1 MQLISAKRIRALLL
15 LFVVGFVSSAALLFG
30 QGTNGSLTGQVS
42 DPSGAAIPGA
52 TVTLTNIGTNY
63 AQVAASDNTGVYL
76 FKLVSPGN
84 YSLTIAATGFAEYVQ
99 SGIVINA
106 NLNATQNVH
115 LKVATAK
122 GETVNVTADAELINT
137 TSAELGT
144 TVNEYSVTQLPLNG
158 RDPSNLVLLAPGMI
172 SAIGHGGEGI
182 QGGFSFPTETA
193 ASANG
198 GRQGSTFYM
207 LDGVSNMDNY
217 TAATSP
223 MPNPDATQEFRL
235 ISNNYGAMYGFSSGG
250 VVSIA
255 TKSGTN
261 QFHGGVFEFL
271 RNQDLNAKSWFQHQ
285 LDPLKKNV
293 FGGDVGG
300 PALRNKLF
308 FFGNYQGT
316 RQVGAGAGAET
327 HTPTAEMLNGDFSGF
342 ATADDGLAKCQD
354 PTSSDY
360 HNTGCGWLNG
370 PFVVDPV
377 SGKPNQLDTAD
388 GFALDPV
395 AVQFTKDGLPGQ
407 LATSSTTQPS
417 LTSQDQIGG
426 MYYNAAALKDNYD
439 EYTAK
444 VDFDLSKSQRLT
456 LRSFTDKFIQPSGD
470 IPGNVLSVLNLST
483 WNQGFGEQMYYY
495 NEVLQHTWTINA
507 NTVNTASVL
516 WTEQSAHNAAA
527 VVDHSGKAMCWS
539 RYINVTELPGSCYM
553 EGAYFGGANGG
564 WTEPSQEV
572 RRTYGFS
579 DTFIKTIHRH
589 TISAGMDLMH
599 QWAQEN
605 TQYPTNA
612 IISFGGG
619 YTSQGLADWLLGYI
633 SSFEQGAGEI
643 ADIVGWQVNP
653 YVNDEYR
660 IFPGLTLTA
669 GVRWDPDLAPTSVG
683 ARGAAFVAGQ
693 QSTMYGNA
701 PKGLI
706 FPGDAGMNASLRP
719 SNYGYYEPRIGVAYQ
734 PRNLPRT
741 SFHAGFGLFTGPV
754 AYSSYNHVA
763 DVAPFSATFAPSAPS
778 SNAQCYTAGS
788 LDTCT
793 PNSGQSI
800 QGYMNFHNPWQ
811 TAGFGTGGVSP
822 FPTQVPFASTSY
834 KPPSTSSFPSQ
845 INLGASF
852 ARNFKAGITQSWNFS
867 VEQQVSQTM
876 AFRVAYVG
884 SESFHQSYID
894 DMNPGIYNPNQGG
907 AGVHGSARALTSFQQ
922 ILQENSDGTSNYH
935 SLQINFDRHM
945 SHGLQAQSAFTW
957 QKTIDVVSNSNISF
971 NSAIGDPLPGQLRW
985 NRGVSSMTIPFTSI
999 SNFIYQT
1006 PNLKGKSLLMR
1017 EALGGWELTS
1027 IIALQSGGPFSIG
1040 GGNHNGPGSQGVGS
1054 GSFEGGDRAD
1064 RVSGQALNVRK
1075 TGRQT
1080 WLPSWAGGVAGAY
1093 FNTNAFTTNLDGTFG
1108 NSAKNL
1114 MYAPPSFNVDAGMMK
1129 NWTAFE
1135 HYQLQF
1141 RFEFFNAFN
1150 HAVMGGPDTGVSD
1163 GANFGKIT
1171 GTANSPRVGQAAL
1184 KLTF

>member
-1 MQLISAKRIRALLL
+1 MQLLKAKHLRGL
-15 LFVVGFVSSAALLFG
+15 LFLVLFGVASAGVLVFG

-52 TVTLTNIGTNY
+52 TVTLTNVDTNY
-63 AQVAASDNTGVYL
+63 PQKATSDSVGAYL
-76 FKLVSPGN
+76 FKLVPPGN
-84 YSLTIAATGFAEYVQ
+84 YTLTIESSGFAGYNQ
-99 SGIVINA
+99 KGIVINA
-106 NLNATQNVH
+106 NMNATQNVH
-115 LKVATAK
+115 LSIATAK
-122 GETVNVTADAELINT
+122 GETVNVTADAEMINT

-198 GRQGSTFYM
+198 GRQGSTYYM

-235 ISNNYGAMYGFSSGG
+235 ISNNYGAQYGFSSGG

-293 FGGDVGG
+293 FGGAVGG
-300 PALRNKLF
+300 PIFKDKLF
-308 FFGNYQGT
+308 FFGSYQGT
-316 RQVGAGAGAET
+316 RQVGQGASAQT
-327 HTPTAEMLNGDFSGF
+327 HTPTAQMMNGDFSGF
-342 ATADDGLAKCQD
+342 AYENASLPQCQD
-354 PTSSDY
+354 PTNSNY

-370 PFVVDPV
+370 PFQVVNGV
-377 SGKPNQLDTAD
+377 PNQLIGGTA
-388 GFALDPV
+388 ALDPV
-395 AVQFTKDGLPGQ
+395 AVQMTKDGLPGQ
-407 LATSSTTQPS
+407 MQATTTSTAS

-439 EYTAK
+439 EYTGK
-444 VDFDLSKSQRLT
+444 LDYDLSKSQRLT
-456 LRSFTDKFIQPSGD
+456 LRSFIDKFIQPSGD
-470 IPGNVLSVLNLST
+470 VPGNVLSVLNLSN

-495 NEVLQHTWTINA
+495 NEVLQHTWTVNS
-507 NTVNTASVL
+507 NTVNTASIL
-516 WTEQSAHNAAA
+516 WNEQSAHNSAA
-527 VVDHSGKAMCWS
+527 VVDHQNKAMCWS
-539 RYINVTELPGSCYM
+539 RYINVTEMPGSCYM

-572 RRTYGFS
+572 RRTYGLS
-579 DTFIKTIHRH
+579 DTFIKTVNRH

-599 QWAQEN
+599 QWAEEN

-619 YTSQGLADWLLGYI
+619 YTGQGLADWLLGYM

-643 ADIVGWQVNP
+643 ADIKGWQVDP
-653 YVNDEYR
+653 YLNDEYR
-660 IFPGLTLTA
+660 VFPGMTLTA

-683 ARGAAFVAGQ
+683 GRGAAFVSGQ
-693 QSTMYGNA
+693 QSTMFPNA

-706 FPGDAGMNASLRP
+706 FPGDTGMNAQLRP
-719 SNYGYYEPRIGVAYQ
+719 TSYGYWEPRIGVAYQ
-734 PRNLPRT
+734 PKNLPRT

-763 DVAPFSATFAPSAPS
+763 DVAPFSATFNPSAPS
-778 SNAQCYTAGS
+778 SNAQCYAGS
-788 LDTCT
+788 TLAKCA
-793 PNSGQSI
+793 PNSGQNI
-800 QGYMNFHNPWQ
+800 AGYMNFHNPWQ
-811 TAGFGTGGVSP
+811 TSGFGTGGVSP

-834 KPPSTSSFPSQ
+834 KPPSSTAFPSQ

-852 ARNFKAGITQSWNFS
+852 ARDFKAGITQSWNFS
-867 VEQQVSQTM
+867 VEQQVSPSM
-876 AFRVAYVG
+876 AFRLAYVG

-894 DMNPGIYNPNQGG
+894 DMNPGIYSANQGG
-907 AGVHGSARALTSFQQ
+907 ANVHGSARALTSFQQ
-922 ILQENSDGTSNYH
+922 ILQENSDGTASYH

-945 SHGLQAQSAFTW
+945 AHGFQAQSAFTW
-957 QKTIDVVSNSNISF
+957 QKTIDLVSNSNISF

-985 NRGVSSMTIPFTSI
+985 NRGVSSMCIPFTSI

-1006 PNLKGKSLLMR
+1006 PNLRGKSLLMR
-1017 EALGGWELTS
+1017 EVLGGWELSS
-1027 IIALQSGGPFSIG
+1027 IIAIQSGGPFGIG
-1040 GGNHNGPGSQGVGS
+1040 GGNNRSLAGDNQGVGS

-1064 RVSGQALNVRK
+1064 RVSGQSLNVRK
-1075 TGRQT
+1075 TGRSS
-1080 WLPSWAGGVAGAY
+1080 WLVGHPGAY
-1093 FNTNAFTTNLDGTFG
+1093 FNTAAFQPNADGTFG
-1108 NSAKNL
+1108 NSGKNI
-1114 MYAPPSFNVDAGMMK
+1114 MYAPPSFNVDSAVMK

-1135 HYQLQF
+1135 HYSLQF
-1141 RFEFFNAFN
+1141 RFELFNAFN
-1150 HAVMGGPDTGVSD
+1150 HPVMGTPDTGVSD
-1163 GANFGKIT
+1163 GSNFGKIT
-1171 GTANSPRVGQAAL
+1171 GTANAPRVGQAAL
-1184 KLTF
+1184 KFNF